1 MDRNNTHLNRGEELR
16 AQILEAQRSR
26 QNVFSDRIER
36 GELNRQLAERED
48 VSAFRKVAQIAT
60 LGVATYALGKAIP
73 KDIWIDSLHKLGQF
87 GTELFGKNVNAS
99 ERALIGLRGRGL
111 RSRGGTTELIDV
123 IEQEANHFLRDVD
136 QSTLNRS
143 AREEALLRTRRILQ
157 ERFEVGR
164 NSTSK
169 HTGLTVSDVLSQASQ
184 PNGNSYHV
192 MSDRSIETLRKFR
205 ARVDPNGSWFDQ
217 LVVDRHLHVSKGG
230 IGGQLIDT
238 RWASR
243 RALGEKLYNGL
254 GFQIPYVG
262 FKPIDLLA
270 PLFRLGGKRESFVK
284 LGQNQ
289 AIAHGLSTP
298 KTGFSYLLNGEAYHI
313 GTRNFTALA
322 PGRKFQSHAI
332 DSIAKANLG
341 RLGAHPIQKI
351 VANQN
356 SSFESLQE
364 MLGIGPM
371 YREEPFAG
379 AHFVHKARIEKG
391 LRDNTIR
398 WEPRA
403 NLRAVDV
410 PVAYRSKLQ
419 KISSKP
425 ILDEDILSNP
435 YKDFGDMP
443 YVERVKAKY
452 GHSTYGSFVDKQTG
466 KSIEDVGKINIHAQR
481 PRPSD
486 YGYVRKSTA
495 NGQYMESLPYTVYE
509 KGVLNKL
516 ELLTH
521 FATNRLNQLIGA
533 TLGVGFKPTAG
544 RFGAFWN
551 AAKIAAIGAI
561 FDPMNGII
569 VDAFKYVNYL
579 FQRYT
584 GGLGYLGDGVS
595 PEDILIKGYE
605 GITLGAAAIKDI
617 TGITA
622 ASKYI
627 EGLLPG
633 TIESPLSGFARTLGP
648 IALGSRFGPKGLL
661 AGLGFAGLTG
671 GISDIFGTNVVG
683 AKLTT
688 SSSELLSLYSGD
700 SKERIRSSRW
710 WMLGRQNFYG
720 EGTDRFEA
728 NWVALAKSDWEY
740 TSSLFG
746 SKKEYFEQISRLP
759 TFHNLFGLGRDENYY
774 AEKHATQRPYLEAPD
789 GTAMH
794 VGEMVPGEP
803 SYGQAGLETLMGAG
817 YMPPEKLI
825 NEVGSQTSLS
835 NRIKNTILEKSEF
848 LGVYKFLGETILGKP
863 DSGPVMANASS
874 ITDLNRIYWDKDVGG
889 LFGMTELLRRYRVA
903 PNEMNYSEFVNNVPN
918 EMPLFMPGSRSMFA
932 GDRDYFKDFTLGD
945 PFTKVKG
952 GEYRLPGAGYEA
964 VNELHSG
971 RKGVY
976 DSVDALLIL
985 ADVAPYSDAY
995 KFYKR
1000 AVSNMTLTD
1009 EWREKVNNAIGQ
1021 RDFKNKG
1028 FAVDFA
1034 ERRFSGDQSAQDS
1047 ISNVNSQIK
1056 YNAVEQFIGKQ
1067 YERLTL
1073 DIIPE
1078 AGRVLPFGTILTHKL
1093 FPHHTAEQDYL
1104 ERVVHQARYSNW
1116 SNPYEGFIRPRA
1128 LTLLNENPLT
1138 AGLGG
1143 SMLGLIS
1150 ANPSTRFALSVGGGL
1165 GMSTASAIRASNYG
1179 SIEGG
1184 YIPDFRKN
1192 EEAVLDYFDKLEYMR
1207 YEYAANRA
1215 EAMGNYEAS
1224 SEFKKL
1230 QRKKTMVGLD
1240 YNNPM
1245 ALKGLAMGALPKQ
1258 ERAYFDAF
1266 ANASEDRREAI
1277 TRMSPQYMQNIYK
1290 NIWER
1295 RAVEIDKNAA
1305 MADFLMNNSV
1315 PDSDWAGW
1323 NPGIEKWQIMS
1334 RSMDTADNSMAIDL
1348 NRQYVS
1354 NAMMAQARMQY
1365 PDVGLDIGHSISEES
1380 RSWHEATREKQ
1391 EIEMQMKRSGFT
1403 HSRVRPYQEGGRSN
1417 RSSYRIN
1424 KER

>member
-16 AQILEAQRSR
+16 EQILEAQRSR
-26 QNVFSDRIER
+26 QNVFADRVER
-36 GELNRQLAERED
+36 GELNRQLAEKED
-48 VSAFRKVAQIAT
+48 VSALRKVAQIAT
-60 LGVATYALGKAIP
+60 LGVATYALGRAIP
-73 KDIWIDSLHKLGQF
+73 KDMWIDALHKLGQF
-87 GTELFGKNVNAS
+87 GSEAFGRNANATN
-99 ERALIGLRGRGL
+99 RALIGLRGRGL

-143 AREEALLRTRRILQ
+143 ARDEALLKTRQILQ
-157 ERFEVGR
+157 DRFDVGR
-164 NSTSK
+164 NSTTK
-169 HTGLTVSDVLSQASQ
+169 HTGLTVEDVLAQASQ

-192 MSDRSIETLRKFR
+192 MSQRSIETLRKFR
-205 ARVDPNGSWFDQ
+205 AKVDPTGSWFDK

-230 IGGQLIDT
+230 IGGQLFDT

-262 FKPIDLLA
+262 FKPVDLLA
-270 PLFRLGGKRESFVK
+270 PLFRLGGKRESFVR

-289 AIAHGLSTP
+289 TIAHGLATP
-298 KTGFSYLLNGEAYHI
+298 KSGLSYLINGEAYHI
-313 GTRNFTALA
+313 GSRNFTALA
-322 PGRKFQSHAI
+322 PGRKFQTHAI

-341 RLGAHPIQKI
+341 RLGAHPIQKV
-351 VANQN
+351 VAKQG
-356 SSFESLQE
+356 SSFEALQE

-379 AHFVHKARIEKG
+379 AHIFHKARVESG
-391 LRDNTIR
+391 LRDGTVK
-398 WEPRA
+398 WQPRQ
-403 NLRAVDV
+403 NLRAVDL
-410 PVAYRSKLQ
+410 PVGYRGKLQ
-419 KISSKP
+419 KLSSKP
-425 ILDEDILSNP
+425 ILDEDILPNP
-435 YKDFGDMP
+435 YSKFDDMP
-443 YVERVKAKY
+443 FAERVKSKY
-452 GHSTYGSFVDKQTG
+452 GHSTYGTFIDKQSG
-466 KSIEDVGKINIHAQR
+466 KSIEDVGHVNIHAQR

-486 YGYVRKSTA
+486 YGFIKKSSSRGT
-495 NGQYMESLPYTVYE
+495 YMESLPYTVYE
-509 KGVLNKL
+509 KGLLNKT

-561 FDPMNGII
+561 FDPMNGIM

-579 FQRYT
+579 FERFT
-584 GGLGYLGDGVS
+584 GGLGYLGDGIS
-595 PEDILIKGYE
+595 PSHVLMKGYE
-605 GITLGAAAIKDI
+605 GITLGAAVLKDI
-617 TGITA
+617 TGVTA
-622 ASKYI
+622 ASKYL
-627 EGLLPG
+627 EDLLPG
-633 TIESPLSGFARTLGP
+633 TIESPLSGLARTIAP
-648 IALGSRFGPKGLL
+648 IVFGSKFGTKGLISGM
-661 AGLGFAGLTG
+661 AFAGLTG
-671 GISDIFGTNVVG
+671 GISDTFGTNVVG

-720 EGTDRFEA
+720 EGTDRFEP
-728 NWVALAKSDWEY
+728 NWIALAKSDWQY
-740 TSSLFG
+740 TPSLFG

-774 AEKHATQRPYLEAPD
+774 AERHAEQRPYLEAPD
-789 GTAMH
+789 GTSMH
-794 VGEMVPGEP
+794 AGEMVPSTP
-803 SYGQAGLETLMGAG
+803 MYGQAGMEALVGAG
-817 YMPPEKLI
+817 YYPPEQQI
-825 NEVGSQTSLS
+825 HEVGSQRSIG
-835 NRIKNTILEKSEF
+835 NRIKSTILEKSEF
-848 LGVYKFLGETILGKP
+848 LGVYKFLAETVLGKP

-874 ITDLNRIYWDKDVGG
+874 ITDLNRIYWDKDIGG

-918 EMPLFMPGSRSMFA
+918 QMPLFMPGSRSMFEA
-932 GDRDYFKDFTLGD
+932 DRDYFKDFTLGD

-1000 AVSNMTLTD
+1000 SVSNMTLTD
-1009 EWREKVNNAIGQ
+1009 EWREKVNNAISQ

-1034 ERRFSGDQSAQDS
+1034 ERRFSGAESVKDS
-1047 ISNVNSQIK
+1047 LDNINSGIK
-1056 YNAVEQFIGKQ
+1056 YNALEQFVGKQ

-1073 DIIPE
+1073 DALPE
-1078 AGRVLPFGTILTHKL
+1078 AGRILPFGTLVTHKL
-1093 FPHHTAEQDYL
+1093 FPHHTPEQDYL
-1104 ERVVHQARYSNW
+1104 ERVVYQARYSNW

-1128 LTLLNENPLT
+1128 ITLLNENPVT
-1138 AGLGG
+1138 AALGG
-1143 SMLGLIS
+1143 SMLGLVS
-1150 ANPSTRFALSVGGGL
+1150 ANPGTRMALSIGGGL
-1165 GMSTASAIRASNYG
+1165 GMGTASAMRAAEYG
-1179 SIEGG
+1179 TTEGG
-1184 YIPDFRKN
+1184 YIPEFRRN

-1207 YEYAANRA
+1207 YEHAANRA
-1215 EAMGNYEAS
+1215 DALGNYDAS
-1224 SEFKKL
+1224 AEFRKL
-1230 QRKKTMVGLD
+1230 QKKKTMVGLD

-1266 ANASEDRREAI
+1266 ANASPDRREAI
-1277 TRMSPQYMQNIYK
+1277 TRMTPQYMQNIYK

-1295 RAVEIDKNAA
+1295 RAVEIDRNAA

-1315 PDSDWAGW
+1315 PDSEWAGW
-1323 NPGIEKWQIMS
+1323 NPGVEKWQIMS
-1334 RSMDTADNSMAIDL
+1334 RSMDTADNSAAIDL

-1365 PDVGLDIGHSISEES
+1365 PDIGIDIGHSVNEES
-1380 RSWHEATREKQ
+1380 RDWHAATRDKQ
-1391 EIEMQMKRSGFT
+1391 EVEMQMKRSGF
-1403 HSRVRPYQEGGRSN
+1403 HNSKVRPYQEGGRMN